1 MKSIFLPETT
11 SDCINRIDKLTP
23 DSQPLWGKMD
33 VAQMFAHLNLPYDIA
48 YNKRVTKPSFFM
60 KLLAKLFIKKMVTSD
75 KPYKKNSPT
84 AKDFVVADQRNFE
97 VEKQKLI
104 ANIQETE
111 KKGKA
116 YFEGKVNPTFGKMTA
131 QEWNNLF
138 YKHIDH
144 HFQQFGV

>member
-11 SDCINRIDKLTP
+11 SDCMNRIEKLTP
-23 DSQPLWGKMD
+23 ESQPLWGKMD
-33 VAQMFAHLNLPYDIA
+33 VAQMFAHLNFPYDIA